1 MERDQKPALSVA
13 AREGL
18 QASEEGG
25 RERDGRGGEG
35 RGVKGR
41 GRRQSS
47 GGALLEIGG

>member
-13 AREGL
+13 VREGL

-25 RERDGRGGEG
+25 RERERWEG

>member
-1 MERDQKPALSVA
+1 MTRSRPCQLQRERK
-13 AREGL
+13 
-18 QASEEGG
+18 EEGE
-25 RERDGRGGEG
+25 REMGGEG